1 MDKSNPYGLP
11 GMLNGMQR
19 LVLTEKLSVF
29 SKKNTSRKN
38 RNKQNIASPA
48 SHGYKIEICELSA
61 FTGKKF
67 IEFGPVV
74 QIYVEFSVNY

>member
-1 MDKSNPYGLP
+1 MDKSNPCGLP
-11 GMLNGMQR
+11 GMLNGMLNGMQR

-29 SKKNTSRKN
+29 SKKNAFEKKSKPA
-38 RNKQNIASPA
+38 KYSIPGIPLA

-67 IEFGPVV
+67 I
-74 QIYVEFSVNY
+74 